1 MSSSSPASTTKAKV
15 TAWAVQRARHQSA
28 APKMARR
35 FSAACPR
42 STHQLLLRAPRGPR
56 QSASAALLDT
66 RPSRQA
72 PAQEAPPGPAVIGE
86 CPRQNPACAATFPGQ
101 LPAVWR
107 WCGCFEPGRTSWLRL
122 SVVDEQDPNPAHGP
136 IQVRLLMFS
145 NPFIRKG
152 LAWWRRHSAKLGKT
166 VSRPARAELGD
177 DCVGWAGLRSDALYF
192 LCSAVDH
199 VPRADTY
206 MRT

>member
-1 MSSSSPASTTKAKV
+1 MSQAPT
-15 TAWAVQRARHQSA
+15 VQPPSA
-28 APKMARR
+28 TNK
-35 FSAACPR
+35 SAACSALHPPAAAAG
-42 STHQLLLRAPRGPR
+42 TEG
-56 QSASAALLDT
+56 ASAKCLSCSAWHKALAPGTCT
-66 RPSRQA
+66 RRQHTPLSLGNVGKQTPLVQPQSLSNYQPLGNGA
-72 PAQEAPPGPAVIGE
+72 AALSQEE
-86 CPRQNPACAATFPGQ
+86 H
-101 LPAVWR
+101 L
-107 WCGCFEPGRTSWLRL
+107 GCQ
-122 SVVDEQDPNPAHGP
+122 SVVNEQDPNPAHGP
-136 IQVRLLMFS
+136 IQVILLMFS

-152 LAWWRRHSAKLGKT
+152 LAWWRRHSPKLGKT